1 MDLAK
6 RDLKVHEISK
16 QIKIEQ
22 AKMLKRFKTISDKKS
37 KNKYL
42 QEIYNNYK
50 KFKDDIISNKK
61 DQVKHIKSLLKYLEK
76 MKKENSENKNILNKL
91 DLEEKSLNKKIS
103 DLKYEIKVINK
114 ETKSRRKKK

>member
-50 KFKDDIISNKK
+50 KFKDDIILNKEK
-61 DQVKHIKSLLKYLEK
+61 QVKHIKSLLKYLEK
-76 MKKENSENKNILNKL
+76 MKKENLENKSILNKL

-114 ETKSRRKKK
+114 ETKSRRKK

>member
-16 QIKIEQ
+16 QIKLEQ

-42 QEIYNNYK
+42 QQIYKNYK
-50 KFKDDIISNKK
+50 KFKDNIITDKQN
-61 DQVKHIKSLLKYLEK
+61 QMKHIKSLLKYLEK
-76 MKKENSENKNILNKL
+76 MKKENSENEIILNKL
-91 DLEEKSLNKKIS
+91 RLEEKSLVKKIS

-114 ETKSRRKKK
+114 ETKSRRKK

>member
-16 QIKIEQ
+16 QIKLEQ
-22 AKMLKRFKTISDKKS
+22 AKMLKRYQTISNKKT

-42 QEIYNNYK
+42 QQIHDNYK
-50 KFKDDIISNKK
+50 KFKDDIVNDKK
-61 DQVKHIKSLLKYLEK
+61 KQIKHITSLIKYLEK
-76 MKKENSENKNILNKL
+76 MKKENSENDMILNKL
-91 DLEEKSLNKKIS
+91 RLEEKSLLKKIS

-114 ETKSRRKKK
+114 ETKSRRKK

>member
-22 AKMLKRFKTISDKKS
+22 AKMLKRFKTIREKKS

-50 KFKDDIISNKK
+50 KFKDDIILNKK
-61 DQVKHIKSLLKYLEK
+61 NQVKHIKSLLKYLEK
-76 MKKENSENKNILNKL
+76 MKKENSENKTLLNKL

-114 ETKSRRKKK
+114 ETKSRRKK